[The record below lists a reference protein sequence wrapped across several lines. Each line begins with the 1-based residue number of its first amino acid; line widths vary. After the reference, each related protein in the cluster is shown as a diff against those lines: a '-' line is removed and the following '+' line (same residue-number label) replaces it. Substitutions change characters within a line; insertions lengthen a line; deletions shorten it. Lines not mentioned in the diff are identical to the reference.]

1 MIALD
6 RWEESPAI
14 TEQPILIGSVTT
26 GKIWQFARLDR
37 ANKYFELAI
46 NSYRVPEDLEEL
58 MRILLA
64 VLKLE

>member
-1 MIALD
+1 M
-6 RWEESPAI
+6 
-14 TEQPILIGSVTT
+14 IGSVTT

-64 VLKLE
+64 VLKSE